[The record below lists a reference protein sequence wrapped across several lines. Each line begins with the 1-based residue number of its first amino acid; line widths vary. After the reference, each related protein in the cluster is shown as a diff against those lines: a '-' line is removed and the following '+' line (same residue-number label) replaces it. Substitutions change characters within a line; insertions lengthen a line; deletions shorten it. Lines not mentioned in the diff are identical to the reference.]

1 MGTLTIRINDDT
13 ERALRRRAAQLYGAR
28 RGALSRAIEEA
39 IRAWLASTP
48 DKERTMERR
57 IYRAFKGG
65 RLVAEASTLE
75 ELADRLRKM
84 GESVRG
90 IRIVREPAPSK
101 ERRLGLRTR
110 ERRAIT

>member
-1 MGTLTIRINDDT
+1 MGTLTIRISDDA

-28 RGALSRAIEEA
+28 KGALSRAIEEA
-39 IRAWLASTP
+39 IRAWLASSP
-48 DKERTMERR
+48 DKASTREGR
-57 IYRAFKGG
+57 IYRAFKGE

-75 ELADRLRKM
+75 ELADKLREM

-90 IRIVREPAPSK
+90 LRIVREPAPPR

-110 ERRAIT
+110 RAIT